1 MKLVTELYTTQR
13 LEWPEKG
20 HQMLAQFDDSS
31 ITIYQAFS
39 KDIAEFAVA
48 HTYLGGNFR
57 LNRMSWIKPNFLW
70 MMYRSGWATKSGQE
84 HILAIKI
91 ARTGFEEILHQ
102 AVHSHYVPAL
112 YETEENWRQAVAES
126 DVRLQW
132 DPDHD
137 PYGNSLQRRAI
148 QLGLRGQ
155 ILENYAQEWIVSIE
169 DITEFVHDQHQHVT
183 LSRMEYLYTPIEEVY
198 PISDPNLA
206 KRLGVSVD

>member
-84 HILAIKI
+84 HVLAIKI
-91 ARTGFEEILHQ
+91 GRPEFEEILRQ
-102 AVHSHYVPAL
+102 AVHSHYVPAI
-112 YETEENWRQAVAES
+112 YETEERWREVVAGS

-137 PYGNSLQRRAI
+137 PYGKPLQRRAI
-148 QLGLRGQ
+148 QLGLREQ
-155 ILENYAQEWIVSIE
+155 LLRKYAEEWIISVE
-169 DITEFVHDQHQHVT
+169 DITEFVQEQQQHIA
-183 LSRMEYLYTPIEEVY
+183 LSKLECLHTPVEKIY
-198 PISDPNLA
+198 PIGDTNLA
-206 KRLGVSVD
+206 KRVGLSVD